1 MRDEDAALARL
12 SEARNALE
20 ARVFAM
26 RQEFSKKPH
35 GALLDRAAVAPLL
48 DAAEEWLYDD
58 GADGGENATL
68 AQYEARREALEA
80 DLRAAAGPWFEAMA
94 AAREKMER
102 EMEEAAKKA
111 AEEAAANGGKDDV
124 DTKLPKAA
132 RMKKLNMNK
141 KEGNELF
148 RDGNYAHAEKRYI
161 RALQHARK
169 FADLDPAGRDEV
181 DAATLSVRL
190 NLAQVYVKLKD
201 WANVVKQCDEAL
213 PLCRT
218 PSSKLLY
225 RRAMALQSDELK
237 RYKEAEKDL
246 LTAQGT
252 DAGKDDKNVALLL
265 KRVRILI
272 KREKKK
278 AKKMAK
284 KMFG

>member
-1 MRDEDAALARL
+1 
-12 SEARNALE
+12 
-20 ARVFAM
+20 
-26 RQEFSKKPH
+26 
-35 GALLDRAAVAPLL
+35 
-48 DAAEEWLYDD
+48 
-58 GADGGENATL
+58 
-68 AQYEARREALEA
+68 
-80 DLRAAAGPWFEAMA
+80 MA

-169 FADLDPAGRDEV
+169 FVDLDPAGRDEV

-201 WANVVKQCDEAL
+201 WTNVVKQCDEAL
-213 PLCRT
+213 PLSRE
-218 PSSKLLY
+218 PSCKLLY
-225 RRAMALQSDELK
+225 RRAYGLQFLK

-246 LTAQGT
+246 VKAEAT
-252 DAGKDDKNVALLL
+252 DAGKDDKNVANLL

-278 AKKMAK
+278 AQKMAK

>member
-1 MRDEDAALARL
+1 MFGKASILGERDFGIETI
-12 SEARNALE
+12 SINRN
-20 ARVFAM
+20 R
-26 RQEFSKKPH
+26 RKK
-35 GALLDRAAVAPLL
+35 
-48 DAAEEWLYDD
+48 
-58 GADGGENATL
+58 
-68 AQYEARREALEA
+68 
-80 DLRAAAGPWFEAMA
+80 
-94 AAREKMER
+94 
-102 EMEEAAKKA
+102 
-111 AEEAAANGGKDDV
+111 
-124 DTKLPKAA
+124 
-132 RMKKLNMNK
+132 
-141 KEGNELF
+141 
-148 RDGNYAHAEKRYI
+148 YI
-161 RALQHARK
+161 
-169 FADLDPAGRDEV
+169 
-181 DAATLSVRL
+181 
-190 NLAQVYVKLKD
+190 KLKD

-213 PLCRT
+213 PLCRA